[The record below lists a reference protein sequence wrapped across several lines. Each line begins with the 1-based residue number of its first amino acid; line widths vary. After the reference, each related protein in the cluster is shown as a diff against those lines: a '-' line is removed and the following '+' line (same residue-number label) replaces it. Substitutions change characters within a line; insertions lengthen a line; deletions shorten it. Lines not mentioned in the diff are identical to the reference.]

1 MVSIVHI
8 YTAFDANPTLESCG
22 VFLDMS
28 KAFDKVWHEGSF
40 LNLNQ
45 WVFLLLLL
53 DLIGSFLGNRFQK
66 IALNGQTSEW
76 LPVKAGITQG
86 SILGPLFFNRY

>member
-53 DLIGSFLGNRFQK
+53 DLIGSFLENSFQK
-66 IALNGQTSEW
+66 IVLNGQTSEW
-76 LPVKAGITQG
+76 LPVKARVTQG
-86 SILGPLFFNRY
+86 SILRHLFLNLY

>member
-28 KAFDKVWHEGSF
+28 KAFDKAWHEGSF

-45 WVFLLLLL
+45 
-53 DLIGSFLGNRFQK
+53 
-66 IALNGQTSEW
+66 
-76 LPVKAGITQG
+76 
-86 SILGPLFFNRY
+86 